1 MPEELYKA
9 VKAEA
14 DRLES
19 EGRKV
24 LVLDY
29 HGDPREAAKRFFADL
44 RQADKQGVDTVLVHS
59 VPELGIG
66 IAVMDRMRKASGGNI
81 TRIGSNININ

>member
-1 MPEELYKA
+1 MPEEIHGA

-14 DRLES
+14 EKLEKA
-19 EGRKV
+19 GKKV

-29 HGDPREAAKRFFADL
+29 QGDPREAAKHFFADL
-44 RQADKQGVDTVLVHS
+44 RKADKQGIDTVLVHP